1 MSGLDGKG
9 TTFPGGVNG
18 LGVSLVG
25 SVTFDPASLVDG
37 AGVTSSAI
45 TVSGAAFGDF
55 VIAAAPYDLQDI
67 TVNAYVSAANA
78 VKIRLQN
85 ESGATVDLPSGKW
98 RVLVLKGLG
107 G

>member
-18 LGVSLVG
+18 LGVSLVA
-25 SVTFDPASLVDG
+25 SATFDPSSLVDG
-37 AGVTSSAI
+37 AGVTSSPI
-45 TVSGAAFGDF
+45 MVPGAAFGDF
-55 VIAAAPYDLQDI
+55 VQVAAPYDLQDI
-67 TVNAYVSAANA
+67 TATAYVSAANT
-78 VKIRLQN
+78 VEIRLQN
-85 ESGATVDLPSGKW
+85 ESGATVDLASGKW